1 MKIWRKLRELHLL
14 KRRTYQIVFVVEILL
29 IIVGIAGL
37 FGKNTVYEYGPDDAT
52 LHFGE
57 YSEQAGGYVAGPE
70 VATTGHLV
78 DFQNISLPRGYYEV
92 SLKYDTDVNYANM
105 CTVTVLDAGYRKCL
119 TNGANL
125 FAELDHT
132 QFGMWL
138 LEDSENVIIHAV
150 YNEGTL
156 AVKGLTITRTNA
168 LDRMWLFTVLCA
180 ILALDG
186 MLLFREYDIQF
197 GVEKKKKIVMFGIG
211 VLTLLSS
218 LPVLA
223 DYVVSSGDI
232 GYHLLRAEGLKDGF
246 LSGQFP
252 VRISPKWLED
262 YGYASAVFYPETML
276 IPLGLLR
283 ILGFSVT
290 ASYRIYM
297 VFINFLT
304 VVAAYWCFGKMF
316 QNEYVG
322 LLCSMLHTFSM
333 YRIFNTYTK
342 GSLGETMAMIFLP
355 FIVYGFYRVFTE
367 DCSRKE
373 YQWCFVPLTVGFCG
387 LINSHI
393 LSCELVGGF
402 TILLCMILWKKV
414 FRKETFQVLAK
425 TVLWS
430 GLICL
435 WFLIPFLD
443 YMITGNFVIHNVSA
457 RTIQSRGLYLSHLL
471 MLPFAGGSTV
481 FDENG
486 MINTAPVGIGFTLL
500 CVLLIWCFLLFLKGR
515 KGLEQGPLQKKEVSF
530 GIIAG
535 CFAGLAM
542 FMSLNVFPWDRIQ
555 SMHPVLA
562 TLVSSLQFPTRVLTI
577 ANVLLVAL
585 AGVVLKFIL
594 ESEKESWKVA
604 AVCCVCGLTVM
615 TGIFTMSQQLFT
627 TGFMRVYNIEGM
639 AYGYIAGA
647 EYLPYGTDQS
657 KLTHKGPVA
666 GEGVMIE
673 GYEKSALQV
682 DVNCYANK
690 EGELVLPLLYYK
702 GYRAY
707 DLETMQEMEVM
718 DGENHSVAVKVPA
731 NYTGTIRTLFV
742 SPWYWRVAELIS
754 LISVVAYLVLYKC
767 SKKKGTDTCE
777 K

>member
-1 MKIWRKLRELHLL
+1 MNIWSKLRELQLL
-14 KRRTYQIVFVVEILL
+14 KKRAYQILFMAEIFL
-29 IIVGIAGL
+29 IVIGIAGL
-37 FGKNTVYEYGPDDAT
+37 FGKNTVYEYRLDDAT
-52 LHFGE
+52 LNFGQ
-57 YSEQAGGYVAGPE
+57 YSEEAGGYVADPS
-70 VATTGHLV
+70 VATTGHLA
-78 DFQNISLPRGYYEV
+78 DFQNISLPKGYYEV
-92 SLKYDTDVNYANM
+92 SLKYDTDVNYSNM
-105 CTVTVLDAGYRKCL
+105 CTVTVLDVGYRKYL

-150 YNEGTL
+150 YNAGTL
-156 AVKGLTITRTNA
+156 VVEGLTITQTNA
-168 LDRMWLFTVLCA
+168 LNRIHLFTVLCA
-180 ILALDG
+180 ILALNG
-186 MLLFREYDIQF
+186 LLLFREYDIKF
-197 GVEKKKKIVMFGIG
+197 GVEKKKKVVLFGIG
-211 VLTLLSS
+211 LLTIFSS
-218 LPVLA
+218 LPVFT
-223 DYVVSSGDI
+223 DYIVSSGDI

-283 ILGFSVT
+283 MLGFTVT

-297 VFINFLT
+297 VFVNFLT
-304 VVAAYWCFGKMF
+304 VVAAYWCFAKMF

-367 DCSRKE
+367 DYKGKE
-373 YQWCFVPLTVGFCG
+373 YKWCFVPLTVGFCG
-387 LINSHI
+387 LMNSHI

-402 TILLCMILWKKV
+402 TILLCIVLWKKV
-414 FRKETFQVLAK
+414 FRKETFCVLAK
-425 TVLWS
+425 TVIWS
-430 GLICL
+430 GLICS
-435 WFLIPFLD
+435 WFLVPFLD
-443 YMITGNFVIHNVSA
+443 YMMTGNFVIHNVSA

-471 MLPFAGGSTV
+471 MMSFAGGSTV
-481 FDENG
+481 FDEHG

-500 CVLLIWCFLLFLKGR
+500 CVLLFWLFLLFMKGR
-515 KGLEQGPLQKKEVSF
+515 NGLEQGPLKKGEVSF
-530 GIIAG
+530 GVIAS

-555 SMHPVLA
+555 SKHPVLA

-585 AGVVLKFIL
+585 AGVVIKYIL
-594 ESEKESWKVA
+594 ESGKEVWKA
-604 AVCCVCGLTVM
+604 AFVCSVCGLTIM

-647 EYLPYGTDQS
+647 EYLPFGTDQS
-657 KLTHKGPVA
+657 KLTHKGPAA
-666 GEGVMIE
+666 GEGVTIE
-673 GYEKSALQV
+673 GYEKRELQV
-682 DVNCYANK
+682 DVNCYATK
-690 EGELVLPLLYYK
+690 DGELVLPLLFYK

-707 DLETMQEMEVM
+707 DLETMKEMEVF
-718 DGENHSVAVKVPA
+718 DGENHSVCVKVPA
-731 NYTGTIRTLFV
+731 NYTGTIRTRFV

-754 LISVVAYLVLYKC
+754 VASVAGYVFLYRR
-767 SKKKGTDTCE
+767 SKKKG
-777 K
+777 